1 MDILFGEISKTY
13 KYHLSNDSTIT
24 ITQTGND
31 IVIHIAENCIIK
43 FNRFLDEVS
52 LAIAENSAPYYASRS
67 KERAIKLIDDV
78 ITRVHGCN
86 PVHNI
91 VVNLLDE
98 IMKPDPEIIPIV

>member
-1 MDILFGEISKTY
+1 MDILFGEINKTY
-13 KYHLSNDSTIT
+13 KYYLRNGSLIT
-24 ITQTGND
+24 ITQIGSEVKIYLD
-31 IVIHIAENCIIK
+31 ENWVIK
-43 FNRFLDEVS
+43 FKKFIDEVS
-52 LAIAENSAPYYASRS
+52 LTICDGDAPYYASRS